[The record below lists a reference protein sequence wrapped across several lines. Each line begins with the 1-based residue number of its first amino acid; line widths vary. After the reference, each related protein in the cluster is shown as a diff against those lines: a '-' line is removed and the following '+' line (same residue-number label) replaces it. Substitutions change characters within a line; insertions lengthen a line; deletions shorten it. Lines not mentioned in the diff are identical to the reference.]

1 MLSYNYTNRT
11 LFYYKKRSKNM
22 CQNETGGTTIS
33 IYINT
38 RLVDELDKLVDKNKD
53 IYRSTLI
60 SEAVAFWLEN
70 KKRKTA

>member
-1 MLSYNYTNRT
+1 
-11 LFYYKKRSKNM
+11 M

-38 RLVDELDKLVDKNKD
+38 QLVDELDKLVDKNKD

>member
-1 MLSYNYTNRT
+1 
-11 LFYYKKRSKNM
+11 M

-38 RLVDELDKLVDKNKD
+38 QLVGELDKLVDKNKD

-70 KKRKTA
+70 KKRRTA